1 MERAMGRV
9 AALGILSLALLPA
22 CAAEMAPAAPPRT
35 AAAETAGAPEPRPDW
50 STGLPNLLPGIRA
63 CLGETGGQAVAV
75 TKAWPIATG
84 LTGVRLLEAGG
95 ERLDC
100 VAAADGAGVL
110 LTERVWSVSRLP
122 GERDPL
128 FTPASAAEP
137 RHASCL
143 QVAAARDRAGDGVGW
158 LSYDVC
164 REPRAAG
171 PSAELEEPRR
181 PARQGGEG

>member
-1 MERAMGRV
+1 MGRV

-22 CAAEMAPAAPPRT
+22 CAAGTAPPAPPRT
-35 AAAETAGAPEPRPDW
+35 AAAEAPAPRPDW
-50 STGLPNLLPGIRA
+50 STDLPGLLPGIRA
-63 CLGETGGQAVAV
+63 CLGEADGHAVAV

-84 LTGVRLLEAGG
+84 LTGVRLLEPGG

-143 QVAAARDRAGDGVGW
+143 QVATARDRAGDGVGW

-181 PARQGGEG
+181 PARQCGEG

>member
-22 CAAEMAPAAPPRT
+22 CAGGTAPPAAPRT
-35 AAAETAGAPEPRPDW
+35 AAAETAAPAPRPDW
-50 STGLPNLLPGIRA
+50 STGLPGLLPGIRA
-63 CLGETGGQAVAV
+63 CLGEADGQAVAV

-84 LTGVRLLEAGG
+84 LTGVRLLEPGG
-95 ERLDC
+95 QRLDC

-122 GERDPL
+122 GEHDPL
-128 FTPASAAEP
+128 FTPAAAAEP
-137 RHASCL
+137 RHASCQ
-143 QVAAARDRAGDGVGW
+143 QVATARDRAGDGVGW

-171 PSAELEEPRR
+171 PSAELNEPRR
-181 PARQGGEG
+181 PARPGGEG